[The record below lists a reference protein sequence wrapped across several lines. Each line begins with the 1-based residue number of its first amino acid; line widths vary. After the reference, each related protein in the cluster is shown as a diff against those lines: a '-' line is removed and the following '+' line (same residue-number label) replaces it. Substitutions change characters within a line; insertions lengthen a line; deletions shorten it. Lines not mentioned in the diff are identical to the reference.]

1 MFDSTCVIN
10 LSFQRTTLT
19 TSFPDLFCHRNSI
32 DSNIHGL
39 VIFSFPFFFR
49 WSHVI
54 VWHTHTHTAHAFT
67 GRQEKKEWDV
77 KPRSMCVDSPF
88 VDRVMK
94 EPCNRILYILYTH
107 TFRSGPRFVRC
118 VHQTWN
124 TFRVVCALLAKYCR
138 SGRRLPPFQLFSYR
152 FSIQYTIRSFQSSP
166 RFHFDL

>member
-1 MFDSTCVIN
+1 
-10 LSFQRTTLT
+10 
-19 TSFPDLFCHRNSI
+19 
-32 DSNIHGL
+32 
-39 VIFSFPFFFR
+39 
-49 WSHVI
+49 
-54 VWHTHTHTAHAFT
+54 
-67 GRQEKKEWDV
+67 
-77 KPRSMCVDSPF
+77 MCVDSPF

-166 RFHFDL
+166 RFHFDLKFECHLLRLDLFSSKLNAVGTASEDFTVSALLIPPSFSRSRCNTSNAQKDKKKKSLIFEQFAFY